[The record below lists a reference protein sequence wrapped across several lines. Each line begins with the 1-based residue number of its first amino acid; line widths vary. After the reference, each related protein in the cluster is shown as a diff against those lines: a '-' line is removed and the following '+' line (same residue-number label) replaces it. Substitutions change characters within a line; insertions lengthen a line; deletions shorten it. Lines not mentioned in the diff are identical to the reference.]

1 MTINNEERAE
11 FARQTLHQYCLI
23 KERRAVLY
31 DEMNTVILDLVV
43 DLLHAMDTSAQTPA
57 SLLSMACMHYLEELG
72 EELGEEL

>member
-23 KERRAVLY
+23 KEHRAVLY
-31 DEMNTVILDLVV
+31 DETNTVILDLVV
-43 DLLHAMDTSAQTPA
+43 DLLHAMDTSVQTPA

-72 EELGEEL
+72 EEL